1 MEYLLEYA
9 VALTFRANIS
19 PCTTGC
25 DWNCAA
31 QHLAKRGVLG
41 GTDGGSSMPILAML
55 LALTVVVGIRLAL
68 EQSDFF
74 QQHAKRLPPIPLG
87 L

>member
-9 VALTFRANIS
+9 EALAFRANIS
-19 PCTTGC
+19 PYASGC